1 MFGELEEDPFFSDPF
16 RAHQENLHRLM
27 SNFPVQLD
35 QDLLVNFTGGKIPT
49 QTYPRQ
55 QHSKETG
62 KLSEMA
68 GSSMDPF
75 NKMMEQMRK
84 EMFEMQQDIKNASH
98 NSNNHTLNTSTV
110 MSYAKVG
117 NEPPKVFQASNY
129 VHRVPNG
136 IKETRRALK
145 DSESGIEKLSIG
157 HHIKDRAHVIQKIR
171 NQKTGDEEVDQEFV
185 NLNEDDAQMFDHEW
199 QEKVSKVL
207 PPGAQVYGL
216 QDVKRAMN
224 GQRTKHG
231 KKQPVPH
238 ITSPSTPCDC
248 PNTSYAAT
256 GLKGLTRNSRK

>member
-62 KLSEMA
+62 KLSEM
-68 GSSMDPF
+68 
-75 NKMMEQMRK
+75 
-84 EMFEMQQDIKNASH
+84 KNASH